1 MTNRFGLSVLCQSD
15 LSKQAFKI
23 ILSVFLEK
31 EKLFLETEMANS
43 PNNRVWTA
51 MERDLFIEKATHS
64 LNRKGYDGS
73 YEFTVL
79 PKITVHAENE
89 DDRRAKVTKV
99 LMHTVFSKPQYR
111 IIAMKVYELLWAKIY
126 ANPFTR
132 LHANKNIMVVLK
144 GGTAYTFVVRIEDAD
159 VFPFSDLDI
168 VVAINPYLPR
178 QLFED
183 LKAAVNIAVL
193 QTISQYKRLLDHMF
207 FLNKDIEN
215 PILGIKDIEEFKKDL
230 SAALASLDDEGGM
243 YVSPCDDI
251 HARNRVSKNSF
262 ILADNKAQPD
272 TVVKVEVPH
281 FESCD
286 RIPLRKTP
294 LFCSHNR
301 SISFNRTPAADTN
314 SVGCF
319 DLYRMRWNVLY
330 RRCDA
335 DVGSAS
341 DSASCHSDSDAGST
355 TTAAAPKPLKAY
367 EYITADFVDISILA
381 QNDAELID
389 FWNHGKVMNV
399 LDRALG
405 SWVMIPDL
413 VTMLRDLHKML
424 HVYECNESK
433 RGKRQEKYNR
443 LKKYIGVMH

>member
-1 MTNRFGLSVLCQSD
+1 
-15 LSKQAFKI
+15 
-23 ILSVFLEK
+23 
-31 EKLFLETEMANS
+31 MANS
-43 PNNRVWTA
+43 PINRVWTA
-51 MERDLFIEKATHS
+51 AERDMFIEKATHS
-64 LNRKGYDGS
+64 MTRKGYDGS

-79 PKITVHAENE
+79 PKITVHTENE
-89 DDRRAKVTKV
+89 DERRSKVTKV
-99 LMHTVFSKPQYR
+99 LMHTVFSKSQYR
-111 IIAMKVYELLWAKIY
+111 IIAMKVYELLWAKLY

-144 GGTAYTFVVRIEDAD
+144 GGTAYTFVVRMEDAD

-168 VVAINPYLPR
+168 AVVINPYLPR
-178 QLFED
+178 QLFDD
-183 LKAAVNIAVL
+183 LKKAANTVVL
-193 QTISQYKRLLDHMF
+193 QTISQYKRMLDHML

-215 PILGIKDIEEFKKDL
+215 PILHQQDVEAFKKDL
-230 SAALASLDDEGGM
+230 SAAMAQLDDEEGM
-243 YVSPCDDI
+243 YVSPCDDVY
-251 HARNRVSKNSF
+251 ARNRVSKNSF
-262 ILADNKAQPD
+262 ILTDNKVQAD

-301 SISFNRTPAADTN
+301 SISFNRTPSANTN

-319 DLYRMRWNVLY
+319 DLYRMRWNMLY
-330 RRCDA
+330 KRCDA
-335 DVGSAS
+335 VINTS
-341 DSASCHSDSDAGST
+341 DSASLHSSSHSSDAGST
-355 TTAAAPKPLKAY
+355 ASLDLNNNADRFKPAKAY

-381 QNDAELID
+381 QNDAELKD
-389 FWNHGKVMNV
+389 FWDHGKVMNV

-405 SWVMIPDL
+405 SWVIIPDL

-433 RGKRQEKYNR
+433 RIKRQDKYNR
-443 LKKYIGVMH
+443 LMKYAGVMR

>member
-1 MTNRFGLSVLCQSD
+1 M
-15 LSKQAFKI
+15 A
-23 ILSVFLEK
+23 
-31 EKLFLETEMANS
+31 ANS
-43 PNNRVWTA
+43 PVNRVWTA
-51 MERDLFIEKATHS
+51 SERDLFIEKAMHS
-64 LNRKGYDGS
+64 TTRKGYDGS

-79 PKITVHAENE
+79 PKITMHTENE
-89 DDRRAKVTKV
+89 DERRSKVTKV
-99 LMHTVFSKPQYR
+99 LMHTIFSKAQYR
-111 IIAMKVYELLWAKIY
+111 IIAMKVYELLWAKLY
-126 ANPFTR
+126 ANPFLR

-144 GGTAYTFVVRIEDAD
+144 GGTAYTYVVRMEDSD

-183 LKAAVNIAVL
+183 LKRATNTVVL
-193 QTISQYKRLLDHMF
+193 QTISQYKRMLDHML
-207 FLNKDIEN
+207 FLNKEIEH
-215 PILGIKDIEEFKKDL
+215 PILCKKDIDEFKKDL
-230 SAALASLDDEGGM
+230 SAALASLDDDEGM
-243 YVSPCDDI
+243 YISPCDDVY
-251 HARNRVSKNSF
+251 ARNRVSKNSF
-262 ILADNKAQPD
+262 ILADNLTQTD

-301 SISFNRTPAADTN
+301 SISFNRTPTASTN

-319 DLYRMRWNVLY
+319 DLYRMRWNVMY
-330 RRCDA
+330 KRCDA
-335 DVGSAS
+335 ASGS
-341 DSASCHSDSDAGST
+341 DSASIHSDASST
-355 TTAAAPKPLKAY
+355 ASLSMNNHATKPVKAY

-381 QNDAELID
+381 QHDAELRD
-389 FWNHGKVMNV
+389 FWDHGRVVNV

-413 VTMLRDLHKML
+413 VTMMRDLHKML

-433 RGKRQEKYNR
+433 RSKRQEKYNR
-443 LKKYIGVMH
+443 LQKYVH

>member
-1 MTNRFGLSVLCQSD
+1 LFEVEN
-15 LSKQAFKI
+15 SK
-23 ILSVFLEK
+23 
-31 EKLFLETEMANS
+31 MANS

-51 MERDLFIEKATHS
+51 MERDMFIEKATHS
-64 LNRKGYDGS
+64 TTRKGYDGA

-144 GGTAYTFVVRIEDAD
+144 GGTAYTFVVRMEDAD

-193 QTISQYKRLLDHMF
+193 QTISQYKRTLDHMF

-215 PILGIKDIEEFKKDL
+215 PILGNKDIEEFKKDL
-230 SAALASLDDEGGM
+230 SAALATLDDEDGM

-251 HARNRVSKNSF
+251 YARNRVSKNSF
-262 ILADNKAQPD
+262 ILADNKVQPD

-301 SISFNRTPAADTN
+301 SISFNRTPAANTN

-330 RRCDA
+330 RRCDV
-335 DVGSAS
+335 DVGSTS
-341 DSASCHSDSDAGST
+341 DSGSIHSDSDASSNASFSLNN
-355 TTAAAPKPLKAY
+355 TTATASASKPLKPY

-381 QNDAELID
+381 QNDAELKD

-443 LKKYIGVMH
+443 LKRYVGYVY

>member
-1 MTNRFGLSVLCQSD
+1 
-15 LSKQAFKI
+15 
-23 ILSVFLEK
+23 
-31 EKLFLETEMANS
+31 MANS

-51 MERDLFIEKATHS
+51 VERDMFIDKATRATT
-64 LNRKGYDGS
+64 RKGYDGA

-89 DDRRAKVTKV
+89 DARRAKVTKV
-99 LMHTVFSKPQYR
+99 LMHTMFSKPQYR

-132 LHANKNIMVVLK
+132 MHANKNIMVVLK
-144 GGTAYTFVVRIEDAD
+144 GGTAYTYVVRMEDAD

-178 QLFED
+178 QLFDD

-193 QTISQYKRLLDHMF
+193 QTISQYKRMLDHML
-207 FLNKDIEN
+207 FLNKEIEN
-215 PILGIKDIEEFKKDL
+215 PILGQKDIEQFKKDL
-230 SAALASLDDEGGM
+230 STAMASLDDDDGM

-251 HARNRVSKNSF
+251 YARNRVSKNSF
-262 ILADNKAQPD
+262 ILVDNVVQAD

-301 SISFNRTPAADTN
+301 SISFNRTPGASTN

-319 DLYRMRWNVLY
+319 DLYRMRWNVMY
-330 RRCDA
+330 KRCDA
-335 DVGSAS
+335 GTA
-341 DSASCHSDSDAGST
+341 SDSDASCSSSNSSNASFSLNNGT
-355 TTAAAPKPLKAY
+355 TGASRPSKPY

-381 QNDAELID
+381 QNDAELKD
-389 FWNHGKVMNV
+389 FWNHGKVMSV

-405 SWVMIPDL
+405 AWVMIPDL
-413 VTMLRDLHKML
+413 ATMLRDLHKML
-424 HVYECNESK
+424 HVYECNEFK
-433 RGKRQEKYNR
+433 RAKRQEKYNR
-443 LKKYIGVMH
+443 LKRYVR